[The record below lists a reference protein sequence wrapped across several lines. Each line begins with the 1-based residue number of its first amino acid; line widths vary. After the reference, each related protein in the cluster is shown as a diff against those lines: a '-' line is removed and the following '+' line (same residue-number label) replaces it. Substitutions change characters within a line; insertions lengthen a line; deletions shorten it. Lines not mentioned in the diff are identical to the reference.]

1 MLWLAIGGLTLFAF
15 LAGLRAF
22 ERASIGSVKLL
33 VTWIVALAGLSL
45 ALMLILTGRAG
56 GALFAATLLG
66 PLIWEKWR
74 GSSAAASLGD
84 RVRRRAAGGAGG
96 SAGTGG
102 PPPGR
107 SGAMTRAEAY
117 AVLGLGPGASEA
129 DIRAAHRRLM
139 RAVHPDGGG
148 SDWVA
153 ARVNQARDILLGRRR

>member
-15 LAGLRAF
+15 LGGLRAF

-33 VTWIVALAGLSL
+33 IAWIAALAGLSL

-56 GALFAATLLG
+56 GAVAAATLLG
-66 PLIWEKWR
+66 PLVWEKWR
-74 GSSAAASLGD
+74 GTANGAKFT
-84 RVRRRAAGGAGG
+84 RRTRGARSGAG
-96 SAGTGG
+96 AR
-102 PPPGR
+102 PPPGQ
-107 SGAMTRAEAY
+107 SGAMSRAEAY

-153 ARVNQARDILLGRRR
+153 SRVNQARDVLLGRRR

>member
-45 ALMLILTGRAG
+45 ALLLILTGRGG

-84 RVRRRAAGGAGG
+84 RARRRPAGD
-96 SAGTGG
+96 TGG
-102 PPPGR
+102 NGAPPPGR

-117 AVLGLGPGASEA
+117 AVLGLDPGASEA